1 MDKMINDMIDSVMKT
16 AGLSAFIIQEIEEM
30 NLGSTAIEAFIYSL
44 ALTLHKEY
52 HEVDIKRVGFMLYT
66 GGEDDEESV

>member
-1 MDKMINDMIDSVMKT
+1 MDKIINVIDSITKT
-16 AGLSAFIIQEIEEM
+16 AGLSAFIIQEIKKM

-44 ALTLHKEY
+44 ALTLHEEY
-52 HEVDIKRVGFMLYT
+52 HEVDIKRVGLMLYM

>member
-1 MDKMINDMIDSVMKT
+1 MDKIINDMIDSVVKS
-16 AGLSAFIIQEIEEM
+16 AELSAFTVQEIKKM
-30 NLGSTAIEAFIYSL
+30 NLGSMAIEAFIYSL
-44 ALTLHKEY
+44 AMTLHEEY